1 VNATAGALLR
11 EWRQRRRYSQL
22 ELAHRADVSA
32 KHLSYVET
40 GRSRPS
46 PEMVLHLCQHLDV
59 PLRERNRLLL
69 AAGHAPRFA
78 EQTYDPAADSDLSR
92 LVDLILAAHRYPAAV
107 IDPSWNLVATNAP
120 FDILTEGLTGE
131 LLPPP
136 VNLLRLSLDPSGL
149 APRIVNFDEYAGQ
162 VVRRLRHL
170 VGIRSDPVLAGLL
183 AEFGHLDAGTSTG
196 PDAIDTTPGIVL
208 PLVISHGDEVLRL
221 VSTAA
226 TFGMPREVTLS
237 ELAIE
242 AFYPADAPTR
252 LLLDG
257 LSA

>member
-1 VNATAGALLR
+1 MNATAGALLR
-11 EWRQRRRYSQL
+11 EWRERRRYSQL

-69 AAGHAPRFA
+69 AAGHAPRFT
-78 EQTYDPAADSDLSR
+78 EQAYDPADDSELTR
-92 LVDLILAAHRYPAAV
+92 LVDLILDAHRYPAAV
-107 IDPSWNLVATNAP
+107 IDPGWNLVAANAP
-120 FDILTEGLTGE
+120 FRILTAGLDPG
-131 LLPPP
+131 LLSPPA
-136 VNLLRLSLDPSGL
+136 NLLRISLHPAGL
-149 APRIVNFDEYAGQ
+149 ADRIVNFEDYAGQ

-170 VGIRSDPVLAGLL
+170 VAGRPDPALTALL
-183 AEFGHLDAGTSTG
+183 DEFGHLDPG
-196 PDAIDTTPGIVL
+196 PDAHRAPGPPPGIVL
-208 PLVISHGDEVLRL
+208 PLVLRHGEQELRL

-242 AFYPADAPTR
+242 AFYPADAATR
-252 LLLDG
+252 LLLDRMT
-257 LSA
+257 A